1 MWYYDKTVIKLILFP
16 TLKPLEAK
24 IDRHS
29 EMFDY
34 KNKWL
39 VHNKPRWLLKL
50 PCFSNLLDPTSPTD
64 EQRSTSDKSDN
75 KRKEI
80 TKHVEESKKTWKR
93 KKRKSKTIR
102 I

>member
-1 MWYYDKTVIKLILFP
+1 MNKCELILFP
-16 TLKPLEAK
+16 PLKPPEPK
-24 IDRHS
+24 IDRHN

-75 KRKEI
+75 KCKEI
-80 TKHVEESKKTWKR
+80 TKHVEESKKKKKTR
-93 KKRKSKTIR
+93 K
-102 I
+102 